1 MSEAGPAS
9 SQRWDS
15 WRLLSEW
22 QKDPQATLSRL
33 RRAALDG
40 DVRAQFLLGQ
50 IHCEGRGV
58 PVDAAEGLHWYR
70 LAAHAGD
77 ALAMNMVGRCHELGR
92 GTAVDEAL
100 AAAWYRKAAS
110 HGLDWG
116 LYNYA
121 NLLATGRGVAPD
133 RGEALRL
140 YRQAAEQG
148 HAKSMNLVGRYLEEG
163 WEVESDPAA
172 AFDWY
177 RRSAEAG
184 DFRGQASFAHRLAQ
198 HGQMDEALAWLRR
211 ALDAASPA
219 FLEHL
224 GRDLAE
230 SPHAGFRA
238 IADEARRR
246 SRPGGRDSA
255 APDRISDSH
264 R

>member
-9 SQRWDS
+9 PQRWDS

-140 YRQAAEQG
+140 YLRAAEQG

-163 WEVESDPAA
+163 WEVERDEAA

-177 RRSAEAG
+177 RRAAEAG
-184 DFRGQASFAHRLAQ
+184 DPRGQASYAWSLVEQGRIN
-198 HGQMDEALAWLRR
+198 EALVWLRR
-211 ALDAASPA
+211 AIASGSVS
-219 FLEHL
+219 FLQHL
-224 GRDLAE
+224 LPQLGASGIAE
-230 SPHAGFRA
+230 LSA
-238 IADEARRR
+238 IAGIAE
-246 SRPGGRDSA
+246 GRLKTLLAQSLA
-255 APDRISDSH
+255 TVR
-264 R
+264 

>member
-1 MSEAGPAS
+1 MSEVGQAS

-92 GTAVDEAL
+92 GTAVDESL
-100 AAAWYRKAAS
+100 AAAWYRKSAS

-140 YRQAAEQG
+140 YRRAAELG

-163 WEVESDPAA
+163 WEVESDRAA
-172 AFDWY
+172 AFGWY
-177 RRSAEAG
+177 RRAAEAG
-184 DFRGQASFAHRLAQ
+184 DCRGQASYAWSLLEQGRINESL
-198 HGQMDEALAWLRR
+198 GWLRR
-211 ALDAASPA
+211 AIASGSVS
-219 FLEHL
+219 FLQHL
-224 GRDLAE
+224 LPQLGGSEIAQL
-230 SPHAGFRA
+230 RA
-238 IADEARRR
+238 IADLADGRLKTLLAR
-246 SRPGGRDSA
+246 SLAAGR
-255 APDRISDSH
+255 
-264 R
+264 